1 MLISRP
7 ASDREPR
14 GPRAPGLVQVTQLYR
29 DPVGYL
35 ERCRDRFGPVF
46 RIDYPGA
53 PPLAYVA
60 EPDLAR
66 ELYAHDRDVNR
77 AGETR
82 SPYLSPLVGE
92 TSLLCL
98 EGEEWQRHR
107 SLLAP
112 PLHGDL
118 VEEWRERIDAIAA
131 AEVGSWPDGELGL
144 RPRMQ
149 AITLEVIIQLVFGV
163 DDGPR
168 RDRLR
173 ELLPALLD
181 AVDSAVFGLPDL
193 RARLEGGLGRWVPRN
208 PVRRFQRIRER
219 ADADIY
225 AEIAHRRAAGD
236 AAGRTDL
243 LSLLLLARDEDG
255 EGLSDAEMRDELVT
269 MLTAGHET
277 TATALAWT
285 FERLIRHPEAMERL
299 LAEVDAGEETT
310 YLDAVVKESLRV
322 RPVVFDSPR
331 RITEPIELGGRLV
344 PAGWWVAPAI
354 PLVHGAP
361 GLVDDPATFDPARFL
376 AEDPPLRGW
385 IPFGGGKRR
394 CIGSRLAMLELRT
407 VIPAVL
413 RTRRLEVVDP
423 ADEAQRI
430 QHVTLAPANR
440 ALARVTPR

>member
-7 ASDREPR
+7 TSAREPR
-14 GPRAPGLVQVTQLYR
+14 GPRAPGIVQMARLYR

-35 ERCRDRFGPVF
+35 ERCRERFGPVF

-60 EPDLAR
+60 EPELAR
-66 ELYAHDRDVNR
+66 QLYAHDRDVNR

-98 EGEEWQRHR
+98 EGEQWQRHR

-131 AEVGSWPDGELGL
+131 AEVDTWPDGELEL

-163 DDGPR
+163 DDGSR

-181 AVDSAVFGLPDL
+181 AVDTLVFGLPDF
-193 RARLEGGLGRWVPRN
+193 RKALEGRVGRLVPRN
-208 PVRRFQRIRER
+208 PVSRFMRVRER
-219 ADADIY
+219 ADAEIY
-225 AEIAHRRAAGD
+225 AEIARRRADGD
-236 AAGRTDL
+236 AAERTDL

-255 EGLSDAEMRDELVT
+255 EGLSDAELRDELVT

-299 LAEVDAGEETT
+299 TAEVDGGEGTT

-331 RITEPIELGGRLV
+331 RITEPIELGGKQV

-361 GLVDDPATFDPARFL
+361 GLTENPAAFDPGRFL
-376 AEDPPLRGW
+376 GEEPPLRGW

-394 CIGSRLAMLELRT
+394 CIGSRLAMLEMRT

-413 RTRRLEVVDP
+413 SRRRLEVVDP
-423 ADEAQRI
+423 TDEQQRV
-430 QHVTLAPANR
+430 QNVTLAPAKR
-440 ALARVTPR
+440 ARARVRPR